1 MESFQ
6 EYMPEYKK
14 QLEKG
19 SIQKAYK
26 GLMEYIMGLRTYFK
40 KKYPGYSIS
49 GSIYFGYMD
58 MTYFSFTPESFKNY
72 SLRFYHGYRKR

>member
-14 QLEKG
+14 QLKKG

-26 GLMEYIMGLRTYFK
+26 GLMEYIMGLRRILRKNILVILYLAAFT
-40 KKYPGYSIS
+40 S
-49 GSIYFGYMD
+49 GIWI
-58 MTYFSFTPESFKNY
+58 
-72 SLRFYHGYRKR
+72 